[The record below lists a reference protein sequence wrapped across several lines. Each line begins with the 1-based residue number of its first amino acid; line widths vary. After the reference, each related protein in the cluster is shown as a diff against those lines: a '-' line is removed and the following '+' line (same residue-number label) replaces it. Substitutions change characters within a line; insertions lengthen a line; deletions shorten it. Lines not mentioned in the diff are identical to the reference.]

1 MAQAASSNFQVSAT
15 GGAGSK
21 GQPAQYMS
29 GGAYGEGKQNME
41 LQTSAKMNKSGVA
54 VPQGRSGVAPVMPSG
69 NPIIPLDA
77 KTQRPEEPVTNGAA
91 LGPGAGPEALQSTMM
106 LAAQNNEDIAKLAAL
121 LPMYKRIAE
130 SPQSTNSTRN
140 YVRWL
145 ESQVL
150 SASVNQ

>member
-1 MAQAASSNFQVSAT
+1 MAEAASKNFQVSAT

-21 GQPAQYMS
+21 GQPAQYMA
-29 GGAYGEGKQNME
+29 GGAYGEGKENMD
-41 LQTSAKMNKSGVA
+41 LQTSAKINKSGVT

-77 KTQRPEEPVTNGAA
+77 KTQRLDEPVSNGAV
-91 LGPGAGPEALQSTMM
+91 GGKGAGPEALQSTMM
-106 LAAQNNEDIAKLAAL
+106 LAAQNNEDIAKMAAL

-130 SPQSTNSTRN
+130 SPQATNSTRN

-150 SASVNQ
+150 TASVNQ